1 MAHSTIVIELYII
14 DEPVAF
20 EIEIDWHVSESNELT
35 IDDFIG
41 YAIVAQ
47 GDSVDYE
54 RIPTWLHKLIEDTK
68 ELDNY
73 HEEIEIKCDENS

>member
-1 MAHSTIVIELYII
+1 
-14 DEPVAF
+14 
-20 EIEIDWHVSESNELT
+20 LT

-54 RIPTWLHKLIEDTK
+54 RIPAWLHKLIEDTK